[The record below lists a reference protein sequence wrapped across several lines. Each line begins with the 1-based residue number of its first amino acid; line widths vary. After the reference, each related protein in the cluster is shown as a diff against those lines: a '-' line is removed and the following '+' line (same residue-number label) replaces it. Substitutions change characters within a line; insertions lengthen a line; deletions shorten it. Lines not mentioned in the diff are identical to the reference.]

1 MEVSFDLQ
9 QFLSEMRTEMRDGF
23 NRIDTA
29 ASKTREDLVE
39 HEKSDLR
46 VAAETNT
53 RLEIGV
59 TELAKIQAA
68 LWWTVRTVVAALIV
82 AGIGLLFAAL
92 SK

>member
-53 RLEIGV
+53 RLEIGI

-68 LWWTVRTVVAALIV
+68 LWWTMRTVVAAFIV